1 VSGPLR
7 RPLPATRARS
17 GDLLAAIRSHSPY
30 LAGLLAAADD
40 DSGEPPLPLRER
52 VRVRGSPTL
61 RPWED
66 APPPQPSP
74 IKGEGVPGALSEPS
88 NSPDDDEVMRAL
100 RRAKNESALNVA
112 LADLSGQA
120 DVQTTCAALTQF
132 AEDAVGAA
140 LRFALRAAEREGRLK
155 LDPSDPE
162 RGCGLVVLALG
173 KLGGRELNY
182 SSDVDLIV
190 FYDPQSPAIPPG
202 AAPGP
207 LYVRIVQRLARL
219 LETRTADGYALRV
232 DLRLRPDPSANP
244 VAMSVASAASYYQ
257 TLGQNWE
264 RAAMIKAR
272 PIAGDL
278 ALGEAFLKEIAP
290 FVWRKYFDYAA
301 IADIHAMKRQ
311 IHAVRG
317 HEAVTVSGHDVK
329 LGRGGIR
336 EIEFFVQTQQLIFGG
351 RRPALRGA
359 GTIAM
364 LEALGAEGWVTSLA
378 VQELREAYAFL
389 RAVEHRLQMI
399 GDEQTQRLPVEDV
412 ALKRFARFC
421 GYPGLAGFAR
431 DLTTHMR
438 AVERHYARLFETA
451 PGLDDADGSLVF
463 TGVVDDPDTLATL
476 ARLGFRRPEQAT
488 ETIRGWHFG
497 RRPALQSARAREVLT
512 ELTPALVAA
521 FGGSGDADAALAAFD
536 AMLARMPAAVELM
549 TILRANDSIR
559 ELFGDLLGGAPR
571 LAEALALRP
580 HLLDAVID
588 PARTLADALE
598 PARVKARADAALKSS
613 RDLED
618 SLDRARDFAAED
630 RFWIGVRIISGAL
643 DPDLAGQAYSALAQ
657 SLLSALFARVKAAF
671 AAQYGRGGRV
681 AVLALGKLGSREMTA
696 ASDLDLILIYD
707 EAGAATDLAPAV
719 YHARLTQRLV
729 AALTAPTKAGRLYEV
744 DLRLRPSGSQGPL
757 AVSLAAFAR
766 YQREEAETWE
776 QMALARARVVAGDAD
791 LAAEIETVV
800 SDTLAR
806 PRDLARLRRD
816 ITQMRALIAR
826 EKGEGGPF
834 DLKLAPGGLLDVEFV
849 AQYLV
854 LAHAETEPALLTPET
869 RATLAA
875 ATSAGFLTAEDGER
889 LAETHKLLT
898 AVTQTLRLTLPDGA
912 DPAEAAAGVRRRIAE
927 AAGSPDFAHLSAALA
942 EARGYARAIF
952 RRLLAR

>member
-1 VSGPLR
+1 MSGPLKP
-7 RPLPATRARS
+7 PLPASRS
-17 GDLLAAIRSHSPY
+17 RRGDLIAAVRSHSPY
-30 LAGLLAAADD
+30 LASLLDMPEAPSDGGLEA
-40 DSGEPPLPLRER
+40 
-52 VRVRGSPTL
+52 
-61 RPWED
+61 
-66 APPPQPSP
+66 
-74 IKGEGVPGALSEPS
+74 I
-88 NSPDDDEVMRAL
+88 DENEMMRAL
-100 RRAKNESALNVA
+100 RLAKNQSALNVA
-112 LADLSGQA
+112 LADLSGQV
-120 DVQTTCAALTQF
+120 DVPATCAALTRF

-140 LRFALRAAEREGRLK
+140 LRFALRAAEREGRLR
-155 LDPSDPE
+155 LDAEYPE

-207 LYVRIVQRLARL
+207 LFVRIVQRMARL

-232 DLRLRPDPSANP
+232 DLRLRPDPGATP

-272 PIAGDL
+272 AIAGDL
-278 ALGEAFLKEIAP
+278 ALGEAFLNEIAP

-317 HEAVTVSGHDVK
+317 HEAVTVAGHDVK

-364 LEALGAEGWVTSLA
+364 LEALAAEGWVTADA
-378 VQELREAYAFL
+378 VVELKAAYAFL

-399 GDEQTQRLPVEDV
+399 ADEQTQRLPVEDK
-412 ALKRFARFC
+412 ALQRFARFC
-421 GYPGLAGFAR
+421 GYPGLAGFSR

-451 PGLDDADGSLVF
+451 PGLDDAGGSLVF
-463 TGVVDDPDTLATL
+463 TGVVDDPDTLETL

-549 TILRANDSIR
+549 TILRANDALR

-571 LAEALALRP
+571 LAEALAQRP
-580 HLLDAVID
+580 HSLDAVID
-588 PARTLADALE
+588 PSRSLADALE
-598 PARVKARADAALKSS
+598 PARAKSRAEAALAPA
-613 RDLED
+613 RDFED
-618 SLDRARDFAAED
+618 ALDRARDFAAED
-630 RFWIGVRIISGAL
+630 RFWIGVRLISGAL
-643 DPDLAGQAYSALAQ
+643 DADLAGRAYSALAEAV
-657 SLLSALFARVKAAF
+657 LSALFARVEMSF
-671 AAQYGRGGRV
+671 TAQHGRGGRA

-707 EAGAATDLAPAV
+707 SDDAGAL
-719 YHARLTQRLV
+719 YYARLTQRLV
-729 AALTAPTKAGRLYEV
+729 AALTAPTKAGRLYDV
-744 DLRLRPSGSQGPL
+744 DLRLRPSGSKGPL
-757 AVSLAAFAR
+757 AVSLKAFAH

-776 QMALARARVVAGDAD
+776 QMALTRARVVAGDES
-791 LAAEIETVV
+791 LAAEIGEIVRE
-800 SDTLAR
+800 SLAR
-806 PRDLARLRRD
+806 PRDVARLRRD
-816 ITQMRALIAR
+816 VSAMRSLIAR

-849 AQYLV
+849 AQYLI
-854 LAHAETEPALLTPET
+854 LAHANAQPQLLTPET
-869 RATLAA
+869 RAVLAA
-875 ATSAGFLTAEDGER
+875 ATQAGLLSAEDGER
-889 LAETHKLLT
+889 LAEAHRLLT
-898 AVTQTLRLTLPDGA
+898 AVTQTLRLTLPDGV
-912 DPAEAAAGVRRRIAE
+912 DPAEAAAGVRRRIAQ
-927 AAGSPDFAHLSAALA
+927 AAGSPDFAHLTAALG
-942 EARGYARAIF
+942 EARAKARAIF
-952 RRLLAR
+952 RQLLG